1 MCQVCQL
8 WKWLL
13 LYVVPYF
20 RLGEKCGTP
29 IYLSWKLN
37 LLSYFCLLILLK
49 DFTLQFQEKEYGF
62 RNKEGCK
69 VPFHISNWKY
79 CPTVSKTWVGTVLP
93 ILHINITYMHQTKIF
108 EFRSYHMLYPY
119 LQKNLFISWFNWL
132 RSQIFILEMSQYQ
145 KYWWYCQGTYIS
157 K

>member
-1 MCQVCQL
+1 M
-8 WKWLL
+8 WNPHLL
-13 LYVVPYF
+13 L
-20 RLGEKCGTP
+20 LKIKT
-29 IYLSWKLN
+29 YL
-37 LLSYFCLLILLK
+37 LLSF
-49 DFTLQFQEKEYGF
+49 DFTQGF
-62 RNKEGCK
+62 YFTISRKRIWIQKKKRGCK

-132 RSQIFILEMSQYQ
+132 LIKKPNLYFGNVS
-145 KYWWYCQGTYIS
+145 IS
-157 K
+157 KILVVLSGHIHK